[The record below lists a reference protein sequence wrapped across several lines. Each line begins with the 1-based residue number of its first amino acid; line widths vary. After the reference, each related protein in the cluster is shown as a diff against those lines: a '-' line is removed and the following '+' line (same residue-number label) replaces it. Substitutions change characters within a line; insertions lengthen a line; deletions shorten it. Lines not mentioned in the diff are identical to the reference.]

1 MKIKDPTKFTIQS
14 PGFITVNTSDIHFL
28 LSSSILQTMNHVL
41 HSYIYDNPKL
51 NIDELTK
58 EIEEKDRIT
67 VCVLNNLGY
76 SIEISNDY
84 GKHYVMS
91 NSMLSMT
98 PSDSYVLS
106 IHYNNLNYLPPIKL
120 PGWSDVILTKT
131 LSLTPYVNINSSDLK
146 KCAYIPPSCKFNIH
160 YRKEGHTIIIHLL
173 SLIAII
179 NHTNTVFELE
189 WNNNNNKYI
198 ILPYGQSYEPLSR
211 FGLNQSMKIYP
222 VDKTMIYEPK
232 YISPITEEDENDNE
246 STLEPI
252 MFNSQVNSSYN
263 QIYLIQRR
271 LDNNTVYKSIILYPI
286 MLITNHLPFDI
297 SMELNLSI
305 NESDI
310 NKSSSQSTS
319 IFYYIFSFL
328 FILFYL

>member
-1 MKIKDPTKFTIQS
+1 MKVKDPTRYTIQS
-14 PGFITVNTSDIHFL
+14 PGFLTINTSDIHFL
-28 LSSSILQTMNHVL
+28 LSSSILQTINHIL
-41 HSYIYDNPKL
+41 HSFIYTMPKL
-51 NIDELTK
+51 VIDELTK

-67 VCVLNNLGY
+67 VCVINNLGHAV
-76 SIEISNDY
+76 EISNDY
-84 GKHYVMS
+84 GKHFVME

-98 PSDSYVLS
+98 PSDNYIIS
-106 IHYNNLNYLPPIKL
+106 IHYNNINYLPTITI
-120 PGWSDVILTKT
+120 PGWSDNILTKT
-131 LSLTPYVNINSSDLK
+131 LSLTPFVNFSLNDLHK
-146 KCAYIPPSCKFNIH
+146 SAMIPPSCNFNVH

-198 ILPYGQSYEPLSR
+198 ILPFGQSYEPLSR

-232 YISPITEEDENDNE
+232 YISPITENDENDE

-252 MFNSQVNSSYN
+252 IFNSQVNSSYN

-271 LDNNTVYKSIILYPI
+271 LDNNSIYKSIILYPI
-286 MLITNHLPFDI
+286 MFITNHLPFEI
-297 SMELNLSI
+297 SIELNLSI
-305 NESDI
+305 NECDI
-310 NKSSSQSTS
+310 NKSNSQSTS
-319 IFYYIFSFL
+319 IYILLLYY
-328 FILFYL
+328 